1 MLIPLYV
8 LTEKTK
14 PLNFGVVTG
23 QGISYSPLL
32 LLQKS
37 DFEDWVLRQCLL
49 YLLLGQL
56 TCWSLL
62 LVLSLKEVICS
73 LMKGN
78 GM

>member
-14 PLNFGVVTG
+14 PLNFGVVIG

-56 TCWSLL
+56 TYWSLL

-73 LMKGN
+73 LRKGN

>member
-23 QGISYSPLL
+23 QGISNSPLL

-56 TCWSLL
+56 TYWSLL